1 MTAVEPTLIELTARR
16 PRSLPAD
23 FFPPSIGETIWR
35 DYGNIVEVSFPN
47 PKTQNRWELTARDH
61 VGFIP
66 VSSEFTLVLLP
77 KEGVILG
84 NVFGM
89 LEYVYWLG
97 FLRKD
102 APADLIDC
110 ATFEDFYACLAQILA
125 KRVLDRER
133 QGLYRSYVSRE
144 EALRCVRGRIDFE
157 RTLRHPWAVEL
168 DCEFE
173 EHTPDIED
181 NQILA
186 WTLWGILQNV
196 LCCERVRPTI
206 RGAWRTLQGAV
217 SLTPVRPRACVGR
230 HYNRLNGDYEPLH
243 ALCRFFLEHSGPAHS
258 SGGYA
263 MLPFLV
269 NMASLFEMFVAEWLL
284 RNLPPTYVLHTHA
297 RLNFGNEK
305 ELRFDIDL
313 VLCDAASDPP
323 RPLCVLDTKYK
334 GDGASADSDIKQ
346 VVAYAAGKGCSKAAL
361 VYPGKVAETLNA
373 PWGESSIAVRTMSF
387 DLSGNLETA
396 GQAFLKDL
404 RQFVAGE

>member
-1 MTAVEPTLIELTARR
+1 MGLEPTQIELTARR
-16 PRSLPAD
+16 PRPLPAD
-23 FFPPSIGETIWR
+23 FFPRSIGVAIWR
-35 DYGNIVEVSFPN
+35 DYGNIVEVSFPY
-47 PKTQNRWELTARDH
+47 PKTQDRWELTARDH

-84 NVFGM
+84 SVFGM
-89 LEYVYWLG
+89 LEYVYRLD
-97 FLRKD
+97 FLRKE
-102 APADLIDC
+102 LIDC

-157 RTLRHPWAVEL
+157 RRLRHPWAVEL

-186 WTLWGILQNV
+186 WTLWGILQNG
-196 LCCERVRPTI
+196 LCCERVRPTL
-206 RGAWRTLQGAV
+206 RGAWRALQGAV
-217 SLTPVRPRACVGR
+217 SLTPVRSRACVGR
-230 HYNRLNGDYEPLH
+230 RYNRLNGDYEPLH

-284 RNLPPTYVLHTHA
+284 RNLPQKYLLDPHA
-297 RLNFGNEK
+297 RLDFGNEK

-313 VLCDAASDPP
+313 VLCDSASNPP

-334 GDGASADSDIKQ
+334 GDGASADRDIKQ

-361 VYPGKVAETLNA
+361 VYPAKVAQPFNA

-387 DLSGNLETA
+387 DLSGNLESA
-396 GQAFLKDL
+396 GQAFKKDL
-404 RQFVAGE
+404 LEFVAGE